1 MRLLEAVGE
10 HPGGTTAKYLARRTG
25 IALPTT
31 YHLLRTLAHEGYV
44 EKLGDGSYIVG
55 DGVDGLH
62 ASSRGQVL
70 RNRVR
75 AVMADLREELGA
87 AIYLARYHDGEVQ
100 VSDIVDSRRAPRV
113 DVWADF
119 RDAAHATAIGKCLLS
134 GMSRQQRADHFSRYP
149 PAGLTPRTF
158 TRVRDL
164 VDGARTSS
172 IVLDSEE
179 YSSAWRAWRLR
190 SGSAVDPRRSRFPS
204 PSNDFRFPVS
214 SSVRSPTRR
223 GGSPECSR
231 WPEIFPPRGEFQ
243 RVRRSAQSVCEI
255 PWLVRCRECGK
266 ASPAGRGD
274 QCAAPVA
281 EAVLETGSPARRR

>member
-1 MRLLEAVGE
+1 MLVVRFAPGADRTGAGGNGDTGDGEPTLITSVQRALRLLEAVGE

-179 YSSAWRAWRLR
+179 YSLGVA
-190 SGSAVDPRRSRFPS
+190 
-204 PSNDFRFPVS
+204 
-214 SSVRSPTRR
+214 
-223 GGSPECSR
+223 CM
-231 WPEIFPPRGEFQ
+231 
-243 RVRRSAQSVCEI
+243 
-255 PWLVRCRECGK
+255 
-266 ASPAGRGD
+266 
-274 QCAAPVA
+274 AAPVRVGGGPA
-281 EAVLETGSPARRR
+281 TLAISFPVQRLPVSGELVGPLSDAAGRITRMLAVAGDFPTAR